1 MDFDVEGWLRCCHAS
16 IKRPRFRPERR
27 RQVLALIALAVGAVV
42 VAGCASPSGSTA
54 GIAKPSVAARVV
66 PWVDRTAAPP
76 APPPSP
82 RPAPARYP
90 SCAAHDITARAQGSG
105 AAAGNISTRIKL
117 TNTSGSPC
125 TLAGYPTRLIGVK
138 ADGDTRVLHAF
149 HGTMF
154 DQASAWTANLI
165 PMESAGMEIATADGC
180 SAINSPHPT
189 RRGRR
194 DAFVGEILGLPGGG
208 NVTAQGHFDSA
219 CGVGVSR
226 IGQPSRPAPDPR
238 AYAGLTLSVDRP
250 ASADAGTT
258 LRFTVTLANHSD
270 HAVKLVPCPVYQEG
284 IFAGRRSRQRTYRL
298 NCATVGSIGVGQM
311 VVYAMQIPVPTATG
325 EAKFGWSIPEA
336 SLFNGGVLTIQ

>member
-1 MDFDVEGWLRCCHAS
+1 MAS
-16 IKRPRFRPERR
+16 
-27 RQVLALIALAVGAVV
+27 
-42 VAGCASPSGSTA
+42 
-54 GIAKPSVAARVV
+54 IAKPSPTARVV

-82 RPAPARYP
+82 QPPPVRYA
-90 SCAAHDITARAQGSG
+90 SCSADDITARAQGSG

-138 ADGDTRVLHAF
+138 ADGDARVLHAF

-154 DQASAWTANLI
+154 DQASAWTANLT
-165 PMESAGMEIATADGC
+165 PMESASVEIATSDGC

-194 DAFVGEILGLPGGG
+194 DSFVGETLGLPGGG
-208 NVTAQGHFDSA
+208 DVTAHGPFNSA

-226 IGQPSRPAPDPR
+226 IGQPSRPAPDPH
-238 AYAGLTLSVDRP
+238 AYAGLTLSLDRP
-250 ASADAGTT
+250 TSADAGTT

-270 HAVKLVPCPVYQEG
+270 HAVWLAPCPVYQEG
-284 IFAGRRSRQRTYRL
+284 IFASRRSHLHTYRL
-298 NCATVGSIGVGQM
+298 NCATVGSINAGQA
-311 VVYAMQIPVPTATG
+311 VTYAMQIPVPTTTG

>member
-1 MDFDVEGWLRCCHAS
+1 MAS
-16 IKRPRFRPERR
+16 IAK
-27 RQVLALIALAVGAVV
+27 L
-42 VAGCASPSGSTA
+42 SPT
-54 GIAKPSVAARVV
+54 ARVV

-82 RPAPARYP
+82 QPPPARYA
-90 SCAAHDITARAQGSG
+90 SCSADDIAARAQGSG

-138 ADGDTRVLHAF
+138 ADGDARVLHAF

-154 DQASAWTANLI
+154 DQASAWTANLT
-165 PMESAGMEIATADGC
+165 PMESASVEIATSDGC

-194 DAFVGEILGLPGGG
+194 DSFVGETLGLPGGG
-208 NVTAQGHFDSA
+208 DVTAHGPFNSA

-226 IGQPSRPAPDPR
+226 IGQPSRPAPDPH
-238 AYAGLTLSVDRP
+238 AYVGLTLSLDRP
-250 ASADAGTT
+250 TSADAGTT

-270 HAVKLVPCPVYQEG
+270 HAVWLAPCPVYQEG
-284 IFAGRRSRQRTYRL
+284 IFASRRSHLHTYRL
-298 NCATVGSIGVGQM
+298 NCATVGSISAGQA
-311 VVYAMQIPVPTATG
+311 VVYAMQIPVPTTTG